1 VTRVTV
7 AIDDLERGDL
17 PALSVKTG
25 RPCANPVVVLLRPE
39 QRPWSPSGP
48 KFAAILPL
56 EPRRVRARRW
66 FTRLSWALLVVAAA
80 GVIAALTGAGA
91 IGDIA
96 ALVGVLGYATTVA
109 IGEWRWVGARPGAC
123 AGELVLTRVHREF
136 ARAVDEQYGRPRR

>member
-1 VTRVTV
+1 MTRVTV
-7 AIDDLERGDL
+7 TIDDLERGDL

-48 KFAAILPL
+48 KFAAVLPL
-56 EPRRVRARRW
+56 EPQRVRVRRR
-66 FTRLSWALLVVAAA
+66 FTRVSWALLIVAAA
-80 GVIAALTGAGA
+80 GVVAGFTGAGG
-91 IGDIA
+91 IGGIV

-109 IGEWRWVGARPGAC
+109 IGEWRWVGARPGAR

-136 ARAVDEQYGRPRR
+136 ARAVDAQYGR